1 MTTRPGYVW
10 DATASEWVEI
20 GQAAVVSPFKY
31 QATAPSSPATG
42 DIWIESDVDVPS
54 IDSAQ
59 FLRWRKTMSGG
70 ETTLSGNDDS
80 SLPLQYTPGYEQ
92 LYINGV
98 LQVRGQDYTATTGT
112 TVTGLIALTVGD
124 TVEIFSAVARTV
136 ADVYTQT
143 QSDARFGII
152 GTSAPFRMA
161 AGSGTTDGSGLLNIT
176 FPASRFTAAPMLTAT
191 VASLSGAIP
200 ATTLAHASVTAS
212 GATLFSSN
220 STTGATR
227 TSVPVNWIAIQMT
240 SGSGA
245 G

>member
-1 MTTRPGYVW
+1 MT
-10 DATASEWVEI
+10 
-20 GQAAVVSPFKY
+20 
-31 QATAPSSPATG
+31 
-42 DIWIESDVDVPS
+42 
-54 IDSAQ
+54 
-59 FLRWRKTMSGG
+59 GG
-70 ETTLSGNDDS
+70 ETSLSGNDDNG
-80 SLPLQYTPGYEQ
+80 LPLQYTPGYEQ

-98 LQVRGQDYTATTGT
+98 LMVRGQDYTATTGT
-112 TVTGLIALTVGD
+112 TVTGLTALVVND
-124 TVEIFSAVARTV
+124 VVEIFSAVARTV

-143 QSDARFGII
+143 QTDSKYGTI

-161 AGSGTTDGSGLLNIT
+161 SGIGTTDGSGLLNIT
-176 FPASRFTAAPMLTAT
+176 FPASRFTVAPVLTAT
-191 VASLSGAIP
+191 VASLSGSFP